1 MDFAP
6 NKQQKEVHAVL
17 TERLAIQKVRFEE
30 LLKTNLPAF
39 NKMLKQNNLPGV
51 VVPEIKD

>member
-1 MDFAP
+1 VDFAP

-30 LLKTNLPAF
+30 LLKTDLPAF
-39 NKMLKQNNLPGV
+39 NEMLKQNNLPGV
-51 VVPEIKD
+51 AVPEIKD